1 MTTRTY
7 RPEDVKLLIGTY
19 QVTGWTEIRIA
30 QNAKSFRHESG
41 LRGKTTRVRNRDKSG
56 AVTISMLQTSPD
68 NDLFTQIVTQDE
80 MSQTG
85 RFSLTLT
92 DLSGQSS
99 IILRYGYIE
108 GYPDMGFSSEG
119 QTREWVYN
127 YQDIV
132 EYAVGGNANSS
143 IDLLSSLLS

>member
-19 QVTGWTEIRIA
+19 RVTGWTEISIA

-56 AVTISMLQTSPD
+56 VVTISMLQTSPD
-68 NDLFTQIVTQDE
+68 NDLFSQIVSQDE
-80 MSQTG
+80 VSQTG

-99 IILRYGYIE
+99 IILQYGYLE
-108 GYPDMGFSSEG
+108 GYPNMGFSSEG
-119 QTREWVYN
+119 QTREWIFN
-127 YQDIV
+127 YQDVV
-132 EYAVGGNANSS
+132 EYSVGGNSNSAL
-143 IDLLSSLLS
+143 DLLSSLIS